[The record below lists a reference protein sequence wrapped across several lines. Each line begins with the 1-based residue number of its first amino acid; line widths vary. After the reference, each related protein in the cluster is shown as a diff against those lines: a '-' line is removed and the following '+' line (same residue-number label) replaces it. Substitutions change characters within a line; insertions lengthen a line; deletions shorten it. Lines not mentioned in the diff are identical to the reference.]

1 MFAPGAAAA
10 ELVSDAIDAAE
21 PEGPALLVAIDG
33 AGGAGKS
40 TLARELALLRDDVAI
55 VHGDDFYRPLNEGTR
70 AALTPIEA
78 VDLLFDWE
86 RLRDEVL
93 APLVRGESAHYRRY
107 DWPTERLGQDA
118 TTVEARGVVVIEG
131 CYVARPALR
140 GYLDL
145 IVLVEAPRELCL
157 ARRLAGGEHEP
168 AQVARRRAA
177 EEWYLERQSP
187 ARVADLVI
195 DGS

>member
-1 MFAPGAAAA
+1 VLAPAAG
-10 ELVSDAIDAAE
+10 ERVSDAIDAVE
-21 PEGPALLVAIDG
+21 PDGPAVLVGIDG
-33 AGGAGKS
+33 PGGAGKS
-40 TLARELALLRDDVAI
+40 TLARELALLRGDVAI
-55 VHGDDFYRPLNEGTR
+55 VQGDDFYRPLKESTR

-93 APLVRGESAHYRRY
+93 APLLRGERACYRRY
-107 DWPTERLGQDA
+107 DWPSERLGSD
-118 TTVEARGVVVIEG
+118 TMTIEARGVVVIEG

-145 IVLVEAPRELCL
+145 IVVVDAPRELCI
-157 ARRLAGGEHEP
+157 ARRRAGGEIQPEQ
-168 AQVARRRAA
+168 AARLLAA

>member
-1 MFAPGAAAA
+1 VFAPAAA
-10 ELVSDAIDAAE
+10 ERVSDAIDATE
-21 PEGPALLVAIDG
+21 PEGPALLVGIDG
-33 AGGAGKS
+33 PGGAGKS
-40 TLARELALLRDDVAI
+40 TLARELALLRGDVAI
-55 VHGDDFYRPLNEGTR
+55 VQGDDFYRPLNESTR

-93 APLVRGESAHYRRY
+93 APLLLGERARYRRY
-107 DWPTERLGQDA
+107 DWASERLGSD
-118 TTVEARGVVVIEG
+118 TITIEARGVVVIEG

-145 IVLVEAPRELCL
+145 IVVVEAPRELCI
-157 ARRLAGGEHEP
+157 ARRRAGRGFQPE
-168 AQVARRRAA
+168 QIARLRAA